1 MSDFSHQVVE
11 WYKLHGR
18 KDLPWQQDKTL
29 YRVWV
34 SEIMLQQTQVVTVIG
49 YFERFMAQFPT
60 LAVLAKASED
70 EVLALWTGLGYY
82 ARARN
87 LLKAAKQMMAEYGEF
102 PQKIE
107 QVLALPGIGQS
118 TAGAVLSLTLQQPH
132 AILDGNVKRVL
143 ARHFNIAGWSGKK
156 AVLDELWLKS
166 RQVTPT
172 KQTHF
177 FNQAMMDIGATICTR
192 SKPKCGSCPVQENC
206 QAYKLN
212 LQSELPTSKPK
223 KSIPSK
229 SVFLLVKTH
238 QQQVYLEKRASQ
250 GIWGGL
256 FSFPEYQELSEIETE
271 LNLLNVGL
279 DKLEIKTPFRHTFSH
294 FHLDIT
300 PVVANLKSLPNQ
312 VNEGANL
319 WFNLQDEREFG
330 ISVPTSKILAELTA
344 K

>member
-49 YFERFMAQFPT
+49 YFERFMAQFPSLED
-60 LAVLAKASED
+60 LAQASED

-102 PQKIE
+102 PQQIE
-107 QVLALPGIGQS
+107 QVLALPGIGLS

-156 AVLDELWLKS
+156 AVLDELWQKS
-166 RQVTPT
+166 RQVTPA

-192 SKPKCGSCPVQENC
+192 SKPKCDSCPVQASC

-238 QQQVYLEKRASQ
+238 QQKVYLEKRASQ

-271 LNLLNVGL
+271 LNLLNIEL